1 MLPGTFCFLYHHRSV
16 PQSLSV
22 AHAEDITRC
31 FFLLVPLQQC
41 TRYVVAVVVVIVVSG
56 VYMQEEVS
64 SWCCGCVRW
73 FDDIYSGDDII
84 VHNTIQKCV
93 HKHKK
98 IPFKKCFPLFNNCI
112 LKQEVCAD
120 ILRMQI
126 RIVSKRLNNLNF
138 IAETKIANSK
148 LKFLSLII

>member
-1 MLPGTFCFLYHHRSV
+1 MTPHNFLRFSNNKKTRIVNQGCLRKFPRCWTNAAEDFLFSIPPPFSSV

-73 FDDIYSGDDII
+73 FDDIYSGYDIFFS
-84 VHNTIQKCV
+84 VMCG
-93 HKHKK
+93 
-98 IPFKKCFPLFNNCI
+98 
-112 LKQEVCAD
+112 
-120 ILRMQI
+120 
-126 RIVSKRLNNLNF
+126 
-138 IAETKIANSK
+138 
-148 LKFLSLII
+148 FLVGR